1 MSNSLNNLIPTPTPE
16 QQLIIQHDTGPAL
29 VFAVAGAGK
38 TTTMVSRIERLV
50 REKVFPAKAILAT
63 SFSNATVKDIAK
75 ALSKW
80 EHCSEVRTL
89 TLHSLGY
96 RLIKRA
102 KQKGYLA
109 NLELKEDA
117 SSTSSSKNILWDVI
131 KEVRQDKTSYAKELD
146 NLDQN
151 DFLDWMS
158 AAKGNLQYADT
169 LSVNLPEQATK
180 IISQA
185 VAPKGLDF
193 YLDLYKRFEIIRQQ
207 KKLLSFDDMLLTGW
221 EIIMRHEDILQE
233 VRGFYQ
239 CVMVDEFQDVN
250 LAQSE
255 LLDQITY
262 PKRNYMAIGDDDQ
275 TIYEWRGASP
285 KFILNFEERY
295 KAKTYV
301 INDNFRSK
309 GEHLAL
315 ANRVIER
322 NKNRYA
328 KHLNPSKGFGGELKH
343 FIHDDAKAMAEHI
356 AATVSLAIKDGKS
369 PSSIAVL
376 IRIYAQTAPIEAAF
390 LQLAIPY
397 SIIGNEPFYLRN
409 EAMVLTGYL
418 QLGQIEAKLLAKE
431 TLTTEDK
438 VLFQSLI
445 RTCINTPKRYISR
458 EISNYLVNE
467 VCDANRSMTA
477 ILRKVAE
484 ERNANKIEDFAWLLR
499 WLAESHKAQAFN
511 VLNSLEKRI
520 GYIDYLKSGSSFKEV
535 GLARAD
541 EARAFINFSSNMGTV
556 PNFLQKLE
564 ELKILHQNQ
573 AKQNKQHTLDS
584 VTFTTAFRAKGL
596 QWPFV
601 IIPDCNEGTFP
612 YGEAEEQ
619 ARYEEERRLFYVA
632 ITRAEQTLHLH
643 SRRQSKISSFLEGI
657 NVKRTSE
664 RLDAFNKSLDTI
676 FIHYSTRDLLNIA
689 RCVADFSFERYVS
702 DWWKVN
708 PQRKRRLAEKIIS
721 LYSVA
726 EAKGLAQSL
735 GLQTNKVQFW
745 KLLKETSIKEIPQ
758 DKSNAS
764 SDEIDTISV
773 ISTAEILRDL
783 ELFPELEDFLNSN

>member
-1 MSNSLNNLIPTPTPE
+1 MSLSLNKLAHRPTPE
-16 QQLIIQHDTGPAL
+16 QQAIIDHNQGPAL

-50 REKVFPAKAILAT
+50 REGIFPAKSILAT

-80 EHCSEVRTL
+80 EHCAEVRTM

-96 RLIKRA
+96 RIIKRA
-102 KQKGYLA
+102 KQKGYLD
-109 NLELKEDA
+109 NLELKEEG
-117 SSTSSSKNILWDVI
+117 SSAKSILWDVI
-131 KEVRQDKTSYAKELD
+131 AEVRRDKVSYAKELD
-146 NLDQN
+146 TLDQT

-158 AAKGNLQYADT
+158 AAKGNLHYAE
-169 LSVNLPEQATK
+169 LASLNLPAQAMQVVA
-180 IISQA
+180 QA
-185 VAPKGLDF
+185 VAPKNLDF
-193 YLDLYKRFEIIRQQ
+193 YLDLYKRFETIR
-207 KKLLSFDDMLLTGW
+207 KNRHILSFDDMLLTGW
-221 EIIMRHEDILQE
+221 EVLMRHEDILQE

-239 CVMVDEFQDVN
+239 CVLVDEFQDVN
-250 LAQSE
+250 LAQAE
-255 LLDQITY
+255 LLDNITF

-285 KFILNFEERY
+285 RFILNFKQRY
-295 KAKTYV
+295 AAASYL
-301 INDNFRSK
+301 ISDNFRSK

-343 FIHDDAKAMAEHI
+343 YIHDDAKAMAEHI
-356 AATVSLAIKDGKS
+356 AASVSLAIKDGAAPKT
-369 PSSIAVL
+369 IAVL

-397 SIIGNEPFYLRN
+397 TIIGSQPFYLRN
-409 EAMVLTGYL
+409 EAQLLRNYL
-418 QLGQIEAKLLAKE
+418 ELGQVEAKLLAKE
-431 TLTTEDK
+431 ALRPEDK
-438 VLFQSLI
+438 TLLQSAL
-445 RTCINTPKRYISR
+445 RNCINTPKRYISKD
-458 EISNYLVNE
+458 ITNYLLKE
-467 VCDANRSMTA
+467 VTEANRSITA
-477 ILRKVAE
+477 VLRKLGE
-484 ERNANKIEDFAWLLR
+484 ERNAKQIDDFAWLIR
-499 WLAESHKAQAFN
+499 WLAESHKSTAYN
-511 VLNSLEKRI
+511 VLKGLEKRI

-541 EARAFINFSSNMGTV
+541 EARAFINFSANMVNMGNIPQFIQELDTLKQR
-556 PNFLQKLE
+556 FE
-564 ELKILHQNQ
+564 EQQ
-573 AKQNKQHTLDS
+573 QQTSDT

-632 ITRAEQTLHLH
+632 LTRAEQTLHLH
-643 SRRQSKISSFLEGI
+643 SRRQTKLSSFLDGI
-657 NVKRTSE
+657 NVKRTSN
-664 RLDAFNKSLDTI
+664 RLSAFHKSLETI
-676 FIHYSTRDLLNIA
+676 FIHYSTRDLINIA
-689 RCVADFSFERYVS
+689 TCVADFSFERYIS

-708 PQRKRRLAEKIIS
+708 PKRKHRLAEKIIS

-726 EAKGLAQSL
+726 EAKGIARAL
-735 GLQTNKVQFW
+735 GLKPNKVQFW
-745 KLLKETSIKEIPQ
+745 KSLKQNLLEENKTLE
-758 DKSNAS
+758 NL
-764 SDEIDTISV
+764 SDIDSIDTL
-773 ISTAEILRDL
+773 STSEILRDL
-783 ELFPELEDFLNSN
+783 ELFPELEGYLN